1 MNSWTVPGDRLH
13 TDARRRFIQ
22 ASFTAPVQDHGMNA
36 SLVILALT
44 VASFLLGFLRDLFIA
59 KAFGLSWEADL
70 IFVALILPMF
80 FENFLGLA
88 LRDAMIPYLQRL
100 RSQSQAL
107 FETVGRWL
115 YWRVMLAGAA
125 VSAIAIVGSYW
136 FLNLLAP
143 GWSDSQVDAGQIV
156 FCVGA
161 ALVAVQA
168 VLYCQGALLNMDEVF
183 ILPMTRT
190 VLLNAGAIIGILL
203 FQPTGMVIF
212 IGMLLPQ
219 LALIVI
225 QHRRLAY
232 LRGELHPVEAEGHG
246 GGFGLAFAPVLLA
259 AGAQQGCILA
269 ERIFASYLDEGSI
282 TMLSFSFRIVTI
294 PLTLYALSVL
304 AVLFPRFVSSWSED
318 DHSGHAALVR
328 KGLLATLLFLVPA
341 TVVLCSFPEPVVSVL
356 LERGQFGVAQ
366 TEATASLVVLYAL
379 GLPAMGLALL
389 WGRTLLAQHQSRLF
403 LIITL
408 ISSTMTI
415 GLDALL
421 YRQYGAEGLAF
432 AFSSGAML
440 QALFMGL
447 YVYRAS
453 PNGLAA
459 SVLLRWGVTGALVA
473 VATNWLPAP
482 HGLVQLCLYIA
493 LVLGAF
499 AAGVLVLGE
508 RDLFRP
514 AYWSMKKA

>member
-1 MNSWTVPGDRLH
+1 
-13 TDARRRFIQ
+13 
-22 ASFTAPVQDHGMNA
+22 MNA

-88 LRDAMIPYLQRL
+88 LRDAMIPYLQKL

-107 FETVGRWL
+107 FETVSRWL
-115 YWRVMLAGAA
+115 YWRVMGMGAA
-125 VSAIAIVGSYW
+125 VSAVAIAGSYW
-136 FLNLLAP
+136 ILNLLAP
-143 GWSDSQVDAGQIV
+143 GWSDAQVATGQIV

-161 ALVAVQA
+161 ALIAVQA
-168 VLYCQGALLNMDEVF
+168 VLYCQGALLNMDEIF

-219 LALIVI
+219 LALIWL
-225 QHRRLAY
+225 QHRRIVY
-232 LRGELHPVEAEGHG
+232 LRGSESVETEGHRG
-246 GGFGLAFAPVLLA
+246 SFGLAFAPVLLA

-269 ERIFASYLDEGSI
+269 ERMFASYLDEGSI
-282 TMLSFSFRIVTI
+282 TMLSFAFRIVTI

-304 AVLFPRFVSSWSED
+304 SVLFPRFVSSWND
-318 DHSGHAALVR
+318 GDYIGHAAVIR

-341 TVVLCSFPEPVVSVL
+341 TVVLCSFPQPVVSVL
-356 LERGQFGVAQ
+356 LERGQFGAAQ
-366 TEATASLVVLYAL
+366 TDATASLVVLYSL

-403 LIITL
+403 LVITL
-408 ISSTMTI
+408 VSSALTIS
-415 GLDALL
+415 LDALL
-421 YRQYGAEGLAF
+421 YGPYGAEGLAF
-432 AFSSGAML
+432 AFSSGAAL

-453 PNGLAA
+453 PTGLAP
-459 SVLLRWGVTGALVA
+459 SVLLRWITTGVTVAALLH
-473 VATNWLPAP
+473 WLPTP
-482 HGLVQLCLYIA
+482 HGLLQLCLYIA
-493 LVLGAF
+493 LMLCAF
-499 AAGVLVLGE
+499 AAGVVVLGE

-514 AYWSMKKA
+514 SYWSMKKA

>member
-1 MNSWTVPGDRLH
+1 
-13 TDARRRFIQ
+13 
-22 ASFTAPVQDHGMNA
+22 MNA

-70 IFVALILPMF
+70 IFVALILPTF
-80 FENFLGLA
+80 FENFFGLA
-88 LRDAMIPYLQRL
+88 LRDAMIPYLQKL

-107 FETVGRWL
+107 FETVSRWI
-115 YWRVMLAGAA
+115 YWRVMGMGAA
-125 VSAIAIVGSYW
+125 VSAVAIAGSYW
-136 FLNLLAP
+136 ILNLLAP
-143 GWSDSQVDAGQIV
+143 GWTDAQVATGQIV

-161 ALVAVQA
+161 ALIAVQA
-168 VLYCQGALLNMDEVF
+168 VLYCQGALLNMDDVF

-190 VLLNAGAIIGILL
+190 VLLNAGAIIGIVL

-219 LALIVI
+219 LALIWL
-225 QHRRLAY
+225 QHRRIAY
-232 LRGELHPVEAEGHG
+232 LGGGENIEAEGQRG
-246 GGFGLAFAPVLLA
+246 SFGLAFAPVLLA

-269 ERIFASYLDEGSI
+269 ERMFASYLDEGSI
-282 TMLSFSFRIVTI
+282 TMLSFAFRIVTI

-304 AVLFPRFVSSWSED
+304 SVLFPRFVSSWND
-318 DHSGHAALVR
+318 GDYIGHAAVIR

-341 TVVLCSFPEPVVSVL
+341 TVVLCSFPQPVVSVL
-356 LERGQFGVAQ
+356 LERGQFGAAQ
-366 TEATASLVVLYAL
+366 TDATASLVVLYSL

-403 LIITL
+403 LVITL
-408 ISSTMTI
+408 VSSALTIS
-415 GLDALL
+415 LDALL
-421 YRQYGAEGLAF
+421 YGPYGAEGLAF
-432 AFSSGAML
+432 AFSSGAAL

-453 PNGLAA
+453 PTGLAP
-459 SVLLRWGVTGALVA
+459 SVLLRWITTGATVA
-473 VATNWLPAP
+473 ALLHWLPTP
-482 HGLVQLCLYIA
+482 HGLLQLCLYIA
-493 LVLGAF
+493 LMLCAF
-499 AAGVLVLGE
+499 AAGVVLLGE

-514 AYWSMKKA
+514 SYWSMKKA

>member
-1 MNSWTVPGDRLH
+1 
-13 TDARRRFIQ
+13 
-22 ASFTAPVQDHGMNA
+22 MNA

-88 LRDAMIPYLQRL
+88 LRDAMIPYLQKL

-107 FETVGRWL
+107 FETVSRWL
-115 YWRVMLAGAA
+115 YWRVMGMGAA
-125 VSAIAIVGSYW
+125 VSAVAIAGSYW
-136 FLNLLAP
+136 ILNLLAP
-143 GWSDSQVDAGQIV
+143 GWSDAQVATGQIV

-161 ALVAVQA
+161 ALIAVQA
-168 VLYCQGALLNMDEVF
+168 VLYCQGALLNMDEIF

-219 LALIVI
+219 LALIWL
-225 QHRRLAY
+225 QHRRIVY
-232 LRGELHPVEAEGHG
+232 LRGSESVETEGHRG
-246 GGFGLAFAPVLLA
+246 SFGLAFAPVLLA

-269 ERIFASYLDEGSI
+269 ERMFASYLDEGSI
-282 TMLSFSFRIVTI
+282 TMLSFAFRIVTI

-304 AVLFPRFVSSWSED
+304 SVLFPRFVSSWND
-318 DHSGHAALVR
+318 GDYIGHAAVIR

-341 TVVLCSFPEPVVSVL
+341 TVVLCSFPQPVVSVL
-356 LERGQFGVAQ
+356 LERGQFGAAQ
-366 TEATASLVVLYAL
+366 TDATASLVVLYSL

-403 LIITL
+403 LVITL
-408 ISSTMTI
+408 VSSALTIS
-415 GLDALL
+415 LDALL
-421 YRQYGAEGLAF
+421 YGPYGAEGLAF
-432 AFSSGAML
+432 AFSSGAAL

-453 PNGLAA
+453 PTGLAP
-459 SVLLRWGVTGALVA
+459 SVLLRWITTGVTVAALLH
-473 VATNWLPAP
+473 WLPTP
-482 HGLVQLCLYIA
+482 HGLLQLCLYIA
-493 LVLGAF
+493 LMLCAF
-499 AAGVLVLGE
+499 AAGVVLLGE

-514 AYWSMKKA
+514 SYWSMKKA

>member
-1 MNSWTVPGDRLH
+1 
-13 TDARRRFIQ
+13 
-22 ASFTAPVQDHGMNA
+22 MNA

-88 LRDAMIPYLQRL
+88 LRDAMIPYLQKL

-107 FETVGRWL
+107 FETVSRWL
-115 YWRVMLAGAA
+115 YWRVMLMGAA
-125 VSAIAIVGSYW
+125 VSAVAIVASYW
-136 FLNLLAP
+136 LLTLLAP
-143 GWSDSQVDAGQIV
+143 GWTDAQVASGQLV

-161 ALVAVQA
+161 ALIAVQA

-190 VLLNAGAIIGILL
+190 VLLNAGAIIAILL

-219 LALIVI
+219 LGLIVA
-225 QHRRLAY
+225 QHRRIAY
-232 LRGELHPVEAEGHG
+232 LRGEKQAETRGHA

-269 ERIFASYLDEGSI
+269 ERMFASYLDEGSI
-282 TMLSFSFRIVTI
+282 TMLSFAFRIVTI

-304 AVLFPRFVSSWSED
+304 SVLFPRFVSSWND
-318 DHSGHAALVR
+318 IDFIGHAAVIR

-341 TVVLCSFPEPVVSVL
+341 AVVLCSFPQTVVAVL
-356 LERGQFGVAQ
+356 LERGQFGAPQ
-366 TEATASLVVLYAL
+366 TQATASLVVLYAA

-389 WGRTLLAQHQSRLF
+389 WGRALLAQHQSRLF
-403 LIITL
+403 LAITL
-408 ISSTMTI
+408 VSSALTI

-421 YRQYGAEGLAF
+421 YGPYGAEGLAF
-432 AFSSGAML
+432 AFSAGASL

-453 PNGLAA
+453 PTGLAPGI
-459 SVLLRWGVTGALVA
+459 LLRWI
-473 VATNWLPAP
+473 ATAAAIATVLHWLPAP
-482 HGLVQLCLYIA
+482 DGLLQLGVYIV
-493 LVLGAF
+493 LVLCAF
-499 AAGVLVLGE
+499 ALGVLLLGE

>member
-1 MNSWTVPGDRLH
+1 
-13 TDARRRFIQ
+13 
-22 ASFTAPVQDHGMNA
+22 MNA
-36 SLVILALT
+36 SLIILALT

-88 LRDAMIPYLQRL
+88 LRDAMIPYLQKL
-100 RSQSQAL
+100 RGLSEAL
-107 FETVGRWL
+107 FETVSRWL
-115 YWRVMLAGAA
+115 YWRVMLMGAA

-136 FLNLLAP
+136 ILNLLAP
-143 GWSDSQVDAGQIV
+143 GWSDAQVASGQIV

-161 ALVAVQA
+161 LLVAVQA

-190 VLLNAGAIIGILL
+190 VLLNAGAIIGILM

-219 LALIVI
+219 LALILI
-225 QHRRLAY
+225 QHRRITY
-232 LRGELHPVEAEGHG
+232 LRGARDVETSGHG

-259 AGAQQGCILA
+259 AGAQQACILA
-269 ERIFASYLDEGSI
+269 ERMFASFLDEGSI
-282 TMLSFSFRIVTI
+282 TMLSFAFRIVTI
-294 PLTLYALSVL
+294 PLTLYAMSVL
-304 AVLFPRFVSSWSED
+304 SVLFPRFVSSWNEED
-318 DHSGHAALVR
+318 FSGHAAVIR

-341 TVVLCSFPEPVVSVL
+341 TVVLCSFPETVVSVL
-356 LERGQFGVAQ
+356 LERGQFGASQ
-366 TEATASLVVLYAL
+366 TDATASLVILYAL

-389 WGRTLLAQHQSRLF
+389 WGRALLAQHQSRLF
-403 LIITL
+403 LAITL
-408 ISSTMTI
+408 VSSALTIS
-415 GLDALL
+415 LDALL
-421 YRQYGAEGLAF
+421 YGAYGAEGLAF
-432 AFSSGAML
+432 AFSSGVAL

-453 PNGLAA
+453 PNGLALI
-459 SVLLRWGVTGALVA
+459 VLLRWIATGAAVA
-473 VATNWLPAP
+473 VALHWLPAP
-482 HGLVQLCLYIA
+482 RGLLELCLYIA
-493 LVLGAF
+493 LVLCAF
-499 AAGVLVLGE
+499 AAGVMLLGE
-508 RDLFRP
+508 RDLFKP

>member
-1 MNSWTVPGDRLH
+1 
-13 TDARRRFIQ
+13 
-22 ASFTAPVQDHGMNA
+22 MNA
-36 SLVILALT
+36 TLVILALT

-88 LRDAMIPYLQRL
+88 LRDAMIPYLQKL
-100 RSQSQAL
+100 RSQSEAL
-107 FETVGRWL
+107 FKSISRWL
-115 YWRVMLAGAA
+115 YWRVMAMGTA
-125 VSAIAIVGSYW
+125 VSVIAIIASYW
-136 FLNLLAP
+136 ILNLLAP
-143 GWSDSQVDAGQIV
+143 GWTDAQVTSGQIV

-161 ALVAVQA
+161 VLVAVQA
-168 VLYCQGALLNMDEVF
+168 VLYCQGALLNMDEIF

-190 VLLNAGAIIGILL
+190 VLLNAGAIVGILL

-219 LALIVI
+219 LALILV
-225 QHRRLAY
+225 QHRRIVY
-232 LRGELHPVEAEGHG
+232 LRGPKKIETTDHP

-269 ERIFASYLDEGSI
+269 ERMFASFLDEGSI
-282 TMLSFSFRIVTI
+282 TMLSFAFRIVTI

-304 AVLFPRFVSSWSED
+304 SVLFPRFVSSWSDED
-318 DHSGHAALVR
+318 FDGHAAVIR

-341 TVVLCSFPEPVVSVL
+341 TVVLCSFPQTVVSVL
-356 LERGQFGVAQ
+356 LERGQFGAPQ
-366 TEATASLVVLYAL
+366 TDATASLVVLYAL

-389 WGRTLLAQHQSRLF
+389 WGRALLAQHQSRLF
-403 LIITL
+403 LAITL
-408 ISSTMTI
+408 ISSALTVS
-415 GLDALL
+415 LDALL
-421 YRQYGAEGLAF
+421 YGAYGAEGLAF
-432 AFSSGAML
+432 AFASGATL

-453 PNGLAA
+453 PTGLAPG
-459 SVLLRWGVTGALVA
+459 VLLRWITTAAA
-473 VATNWLPAP
+473 VAIALHWLPAP
-482 HGLVQLCLYIA
+482 HGLLQLCLYIA
-493 LVLGAF
+493 LVLCAF
-499 AAGVLVLGE
+499 AAGVVLLGE
-508 RDLFRP
+508 RDLFKP

>member
-1 MNSWTVPGDRLH
+1 
-13 TDARRRFIQ
+13 
-22 ASFTAPVQDHGMNA
+22 MNA

-88 LRDAMIPYLQRL
+88 LRDAMIPYLQKL

-107 FETVGRWL
+107 FETVSRWL
-115 YWRVMLAGAA
+115 YWRVMGMGAT
-125 VSAIAIVGSYW
+125 VSVVAIAGSYW
-136 FLNLLAP
+136 ILNLLAP
-143 GWSDSQVDAGQIV
+143 GWSDAQVATGQIV

-161 ALVAVQA
+161 ALIAVQA
-168 VLYCQGALLNMDEVF
+168 VLYCQGALLNMDEIF

-219 LALIVI
+219 LALIWL
-225 QHRRLAY
+225 QHRRIVY
-232 LRGELHPVEAEGHG
+232 LRGSESVETEGHRG
-246 GGFGLAFAPVLLA
+246 SFGLAFAPVLLA

-269 ERIFASYLDEGSI
+269 ERMFASYLDEGSI
-282 TMLSFSFRIVTI
+282 TMLSFAFRIVTI

-304 AVLFPRFVSSWSED
+304 SVLFPRFVSSWND
-318 DHSGHAALVR
+318 GDCIGHAAVIR

-341 TVVLCSFPEPVVSVL
+341 TVVLCSFPQPVVSVL
-356 LERGQFGVAQ
+356 LERGQFGAAQ
-366 TEATASLVVLYAL
+366 TDATASLVVLYSL

-403 LIITL
+403 LVITL
-408 ISSTMTI
+408 VSSALTIS
-415 GLDALL
+415 LDALL
-421 YRQYGAEGLAF
+421 YGPYGAEGLAF
-432 AFSSGAML
+432 AFSSGAAL

-453 PNGLAA
+453 PTGLAP
-459 SVLLRWGVTGALVA
+459 SVLLRWITTGVTVAALLH
-473 VATNWLPAP
+473 WLPTP
-482 HGLVQLCLYIA
+482 HGLLQLCLYIA
-493 LVLGAF
+493 LMLCAF
-499 AAGVLVLGE
+499 AAGVVLLGE

-514 AYWSMKKA
+514 SYWSMKKA

>member
-1 MNSWTVPGDRLH
+1 
-13 TDARRRFIQ
+13 
-22 ASFTAPVQDHGMNA
+22 MNA

-88 LRDAMIPYLQRL
+88 LRDAMIPYLQKL

-107 FETVGRWL
+107 FETVSRWL
-115 YWRVMLAGAA
+115 YWRVMGMGAA
-125 VSAIAIVGSYW
+125 VSVVAIAGSYW
-136 FLNLLAP
+136 ILNLLAP
-143 GWSDSQVDAGQIV
+143 GWSDAQVATGQIV

-161 ALVAVQA
+161 ALIAVQA
-168 VLYCQGALLNMDEVF
+168 VLYCQGALLNMDEIF

-219 LALIVI
+219 LALIWL
-225 QHRRLAY
+225 QHRRIVY
-232 LRGELHPVEAEGHG
+232 LRGSESVETEGHRG
-246 GGFGLAFAPVLLA
+246 SFGLAFAPVLLA

-269 ERIFASYLDEGSI
+269 ERMFASYLDEGSI
-282 TMLSFSFRIVTI
+282 TMLSFAFRIVTI

-304 AVLFPRFVSSWSED
+304 SVLFPRFVSSWND
-318 DHSGHAALVR
+318 GDYIGHAAVIR

-341 TVVLCSFPEPVVSVL
+341 TVVLCSFPQPVVSVL
-356 LERGQFGVAQ
+356 LERGQFGAAQ
-366 TEATASLVVLYAL
+366 TDATASLVVLYSL

-403 LIITL
+403 LVITL
-408 ISSTMTI
+408 VSSALTIS
-415 GLDALL
+415 LDALL
-421 YRQYGAEGLAF
+421 YGPYGAEGLAF
-432 AFSSGAML
+432 AFSSGAAL

-453 PNGLAA
+453 PTGLAP
-459 SVLLRWGVTGALVA
+459 SVLLRWITTGVTVAALLH
-473 VATNWLPAP
+473 WLPTP
-482 HGLVQLCLYIA
+482 HGLLQLCLYIA
-493 LVLGAF
+493 LMLCAF
-499 AAGVLVLGE
+499 AAGVVLLGE

-514 AYWSMKKA
+514 SYWSMKKA

>member
-1 MNSWTVPGDRLH
+1 
-13 TDARRRFIQ
+13 
-22 ASFTAPVQDHGMNA
+22 MNA

-88 LRDAMIPYLQRL
+88 LRDAMIPYLQKL
-100 RSQSQAL
+100 RSQSEAL
-107 FETVGRWL
+107 FESISRWL
-115 YWRVMLAGAA
+115 YWRVMAMGTA
-125 VSAIAIVGSYW
+125 VSVIAIIASYW
-136 FLNLLAP
+136 ILNLLAP
-143 GWSDSQVDAGQIV
+143 GWTDAQVTSGQIV

-161 ALVAVQA
+161 VLVAVQA

-190 VLLNAGAIIGILL
+190 VLLNAGAIVGILL

-219 LALIVI
+219 LALILV
-225 QHRRLAY
+225 QHRRIAY
-232 LRGELHPVEAEGHG
+232 LRGAKKIETTDHA

-269 ERIFASYLDEGSI
+269 ERMFASFLDEGSI
-282 TMLSFSFRIVTI
+282 TMLSFAFRIVTI

-304 AVLFPRFVSSWSED
+304 SVLFPRFVSSWSDED
-318 DHSGHAALVR
+318 FDGHAAVIR

-341 TVVLCSFPEPVVSVL
+341 TVVLCSFPQTVVSVL
-356 LERGQFGVAQ
+356 LERGQFGAPQ
-366 TEATASLVVLYAL
+366 TDATASLVVLYAL

-389 WGRTLLAQHQSRLF
+389 WGRALLAQHQARLF
-403 LIITL
+403 LAITL
-408 ISSTMTI
+408 ISSALTVS
-415 GLDALL
+415 LDALL
-421 YRQYGAEGLAF
+421 YGTYGAEGLAF
-432 AFSSGAML
+432 AFASGATL

-447 YVYRAS
+447 YVYRTS
-453 PNGLAA
+453 PTGLAPA
-459 SVLLRWGVTGALVA
+459 VLLRWITTAAAIAIALH
-473 VATNWLPAP
+473 WLPAP
-482 HGLVQLCLYIA
+482 HGLLQLCLYIA
-493 LVLGAF
+493 LVLCAF
-499 AAGVLVLGE
+499 AAGVVLLGE
-508 RDLFRP
+508 RDLFKP

>member
-1 MNSWTVPGDRLH
+1 
-13 TDARRRFIQ
+13 
-22 ASFTAPVQDHGMNA
+22 MNA

-88 LRDAMIPYLQRL
+88 LRDAMIPYLQKL
-100 RSQSQAL
+100 RSQSEAL
-107 FETVGRWL
+107 FEGVSRWL
-115 YWRVMLAGAA
+115 YWRVMLMGAA
-125 VSAIAIVGSYW
+125 VSALAVVASYW
-136 FLNLLAP
+136 ILNLLAP
-143 GWSDSQVDAGQIV
+143 GWTDAQVASGQIV

-161 ALVAVQA
+161 VLIAVQA

-219 LALIVI
+219 LALILV
-225 QHRRLAY
+225 QHRRIAY
-232 LRGELHPVEAEGHG
+232 LRGGSKVETKGHAG
-246 GGFGLAFAPVLLA
+246 DFGLAFAPVLLA
-259 AGAQQGCILA
+259 AGAQQACILA
-269 ERIFASYLDEGSI
+269 ERMFASFLEEGSI
-282 TMLSFSFRIVTI
+282 TMLSFAFRIVTI

-304 AVLFPRFVSSWSED
+304 SVLFPRFVSSWND
-318 DHSGHAALVR
+318 GDINGHAAVIR

-341 TVVLCSFPEPVVSVL
+341 AVVLCSFPQPVVSVL
-356 LERGQFGVAQ
+356 LERGQFGAPQ
-366 TEATASLVVLYAL
+366 TDATASLVVLYAL

-389 WGRTLLAQHQSRLF
+389 WGRALLAQHQSRLF
-403 LIITL
+403 LVIML
-408 ISSTMTI
+408 ISSALTI
-415 GLDALL
+415 ALDALL
-421 YRQYGAEGLAF
+421 YGPYGAEGLAV
-432 AFSSGAML
+432 AFSSGVTL

-453 PNGLAA
+453 PAGLAPG
-459 SVLLRWGVTGALVA
+459 VLGRWLATAIVIATALH
-473 VATNWLPAP
+473 WLPSP
-482 HGLVQLCLYIA
+482 HGLLQLCLYIG

-499 AAGVLVLGE
+499 AVGVVLLGE
-508 RDLFRP
+508 RDLFKP

>member
-1 MNSWTVPGDRLH
+1 
-13 TDARRRFIQ
+13 
-22 ASFTAPVQDHGMNA
+22 MNA

-70 IFVALILPMF
+70 IFVALILPLF

-100 RSQSQAL
+100 RSQSDAL
-107 FETVGRWL
+107 FQTVARWL
-115 YWRVMLAGAA
+115 YWRVMIAGAV
-125 VSAIAIVGSYW
+125 VSAVAIAASYW
-136 FLNLLAP
+136 LLNLLAP
-143 GWSDSQVDAGQIV
+143 GWSDVQIASGQLV
-156 FCVGA
+156 FCAGA
-161 ALVAVQA
+161 TLVAVQA

-219 LALIVI
+219 LALILI
-225 QHRRLAY
+225 QHRRITY
-232 LRGELHPVEAEGHG
+232 LRGGEHVETDGHG
-246 GGFGLAFAPVLLA
+246 GRFGLAFAPVLLA

-269 ERIFASYLDEGSI
+269 ERIFASFLDEGSI

-304 AVLFPRFVSSWSED
+304 AVLFPRFVSSWNDNDEQ
-318 DHSGHAALVR
+318 GHAELVR
-328 KGLLATLLFLVPA
+328 KGMLATLLFLVPA
-341 TVVLCSFPEPVVSVL
+341 TVVLCSFPETVVAVL
-356 LERGQFGVAQ
+356 LERGQFGAPQ

-379 GLPAMGLALL
+379 GLPALGLALL
-389 WGRTLLAQHQSRLF
+389 WGRTLLAQHQARVF

-408 ISSTMTI
+408 ISSSLTI

-421 YRQYGAEGLAF
+421 YRQYGASGLAF
-432 AFSSGAML
+432 SFTCGALL

-453 PNGLAA
+453 PKGLAV
-459 SVLLRWGVTGALVA
+459 SVLLRWGVTGAAVA
-473 VATNWLPAP
+473 VASHWVPMP
-482 HGLVQLCLYIA
+482 HGLVQLCMYVG

-499 AAGVLVLGE
+499 AVGVMLLGE

>member
-1 MNSWTVPGDRLH
+1 
-13 TDARRRFIQ
+13 
-22 ASFTAPVQDHGMNA
+22 MNA
-36 SLVILALT
+36 SLIILALT

-88 LRDAMIPYLQRL
+88 LRDAMIPYLQKL
-100 RSQSQAL
+100 RSQSEAL
-107 FETVGRWL
+107 FETVSRWL
-115 YWRVMLAGAA
+115 YWRVMLMGAA
-125 VSAIAIVGSYW
+125 VSTIAIVGSYW
-136 FLNLLAP
+136 ILNLLAP
-143 GWSDSQVDAGQIV
+143 GWSDAQVASGQLV

-161 ALVAVQA
+161 VLIAVQA

-183 ILPMTRT
+183 ILPMVRT

-219 LALIVI
+219 LALILV
-225 QHRRLAY
+225 QHRRIAY
-232 LRGELHPVEAEGHG
+232 LRGGVEVEATGHG
-246 GGFGLAFAPVLLA
+246 GGFGLAFAPILLA

-269 ERIFASYLDEGSI
+269 ERMFASFLDEGSI
-282 TMLSFSFRIVTI
+282 TMLSFAFRIVTI

-304 AVLFPRFVSSWSED
+304 SVLFPRFVSSWND
-318 DHSGHAALVR
+318 DDLGGHAVVIR

-341 TVVLCSFPEPVVSVL
+341 TVVLCSFPQTVVSVL
-356 LERGQFGVAQ
+356 LERGQFGAQ
-366 TEATASLVVLYAL
+366 QTDATASLVILYAL

-389 WGRTLLAQHQSRLF
+389 WGRALLAQHQSRLF
-403 LIITL
+403 LAITL
-408 ISSTMTI
+408 ASSALTI

-432 AFSSGAML
+432 AFSSGAAL

-453 PNGLAA
+453 PKGLAVN
-459 SVLLRWGVTGALVA
+459 VLLRWLTTGAA
-473 VATNWLPAP
+473 VAAALHWLPAP
-482 HGLVQLCLYIA
+482 HGLLQLCLYIA
-493 LVLGAF
+493 LVLCAF
-499 AAGVLVLGE
+499 AAGVLLLGE
-508 RDLFRP
+508 RDLFKP